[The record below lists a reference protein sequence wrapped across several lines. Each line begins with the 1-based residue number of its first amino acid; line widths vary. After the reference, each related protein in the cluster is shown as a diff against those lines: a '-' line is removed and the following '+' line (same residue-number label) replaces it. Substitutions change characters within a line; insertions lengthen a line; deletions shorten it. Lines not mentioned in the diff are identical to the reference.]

1 MLQFFIPLPYS
12 LKCLIKE
19 PGIFVSLNLKR
30 QHKISTL
37 SYTEDLFLQKVGQ
50 AKILYQLLS

>member
-12 LKCLIKE
+12 LKYLIKE

-37 SYTEDLFLQKVGQ
+37 SYTEDLFYTKLVSLK
-50 AKILYQLLS
+50 LFTSF